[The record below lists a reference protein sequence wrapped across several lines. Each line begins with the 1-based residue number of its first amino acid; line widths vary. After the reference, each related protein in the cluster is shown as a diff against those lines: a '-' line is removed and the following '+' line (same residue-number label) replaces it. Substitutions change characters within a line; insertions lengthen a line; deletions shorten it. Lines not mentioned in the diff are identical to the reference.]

1 MIRLL
6 QEIRLADTGRLV
18 AGEVCTL
25 PAGLEAAL
33 VAQGIAERVAEAREA
48 PYRQAVLAAPQRK
61 RRTLQ
66 VVA

>member
-6 QEIRLADTGRLV
+6 QEIRLSDTGRLV

-25 PAGLEAAL
+25 PSGLEAAL
-33 VAQGIAERVAEAREA
+33 IAQGVAERVAETREA
-48 PYRQAVLAAPQRK
+48 PYQQAVLAAPQRK
-61 RRTLQ
+61 RRALQ